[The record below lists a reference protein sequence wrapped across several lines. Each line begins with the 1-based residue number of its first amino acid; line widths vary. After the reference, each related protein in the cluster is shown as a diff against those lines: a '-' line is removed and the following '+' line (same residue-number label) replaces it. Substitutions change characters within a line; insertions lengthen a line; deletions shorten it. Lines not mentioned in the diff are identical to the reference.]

1 MRLTQFSN
9 FAVRILMYAGI
20 NKGQPSAV
28 PDIARAYGISQN
40 HLNKVAAEL
49 CHLGYLQA
57 IRGRSGGVCLGM
69 GANSIRI
76 GELLRKI
83 ENTST
88 LVECFEASS
97 NTCPLREKCRFRHAL
112 QRALDA
118 FFSELDKQTLSDF
131 INDGADL
138 AECLGIKESD
148 ESDNQRARRELTTT
162 KNALAL

>member
-57 IRGRSGGVCLGM
+57 IRGRAGGVSLGM
-69 GANSIRI
+69 SVNSISI

-88 LVECFEASS
+88 LVECFDETS
-97 NTCPLREKCRFRHAL
+97 NTCPLLSKCKFRYAL
-112 QRALDA
+112 KKALDA
-118 FFSELDKQTLSDF
+118 FFTELDMHTLSDF
-131 INDGADL
+131 IDDGDGI
-138 AECLGIKESD
+138 AECLGIKDFNET
-148 ESDNQRARRELTTT
+148 NAQTTRRKFGKTTD
-162 KNALAL
+162 AVAS

>member
-49 CHLGYLQA
+49 CHLGYLQS

-69 GANSIRI
+69 GASSISI

-88 LVECFEASS
+88 LVECFEESS
-97 NTCPLREKCRFRHAL
+97 NKCPLRDKCRFRLAL

-131 INDGADL
+131 INDGGDL
-138 AECLGIKESD
+138 AECLGINDSD
-148 ESDNQRARRELTTT
+148 ESDSQPTRSKLTTT
-162 KNALAL
+162 TDALAL